1 MMHYAGLAVEMRLGL
16 CRAIRLLHNNICNC
30 KIGLIHKLGAGMSEQ
45 QEQQPVILTI
55 DDQEYDVNELGND
68 TKVHYVQVVNLRK
81 QLADLQNQIAA
92 AQQQSINLQ
101 VALGFRENALRES
114 IQVVEEPEAEV
125 VN

>member
-1 MMHYAGLAVEMRLGL
+1 
-16 CRAIRLLHNNICNC
+16 
-30 KIGLIHKLGAGMSEQ
+30 MSEQ

-68 TKVHYVQVVNLRK
+68 SKVHYVEVVNLRK

-92 AQQQSINLQ
+92 AQQQGINLQ

-114 IQVVEEPEAEV
+114 IQVVEEPEAEM

>member
-1 MMHYAGLAVEMRLGL
+1 
-16 CRAIRLLHNNICNC
+16 
-30 KIGLIHKLGAGMSEQ
+30 MSEQ
-45 QEQQPVILTI
+45 QEQQPIILTI

-68 TKVHYVQVVNLRK
+68 TKVHYVEVVNLRK

-114 IQVVEEPEAEV
+114 IQVVEDPEAEV

>member
-1 MMHYAGLAVEMRLGL
+1 
-16 CRAIRLLHNNICNC
+16 
-30 KIGLIHKLGAGMSEQ
+30 MSEQ

-81 QLADLQNQIAA
+81 QLGDLQNQITA

-114 IQVVEEPEAEV
+114 IQVFEEVEPEAAEG
-125 VN
+125 

>member
-1 MMHYAGLAVEMRLGL
+1 
-16 CRAIRLLHNNICNC
+16 
-30 KIGLIHKLGAGMSEQ
+30 MSEQ

-68 TKVHYVQVVNLRK
+68 SKIHYVEVVNLRK
-81 QLADLQNQIAA
+81 QLGELQNQIAA

-101 VALGFRENALRES
+101 VALGFRENALRDS
-114 IQVVEEPEAEV
+114 IQVVEEPEAEL

>member
-1 MMHYAGLAVEMRLGL
+1 
-16 CRAIRLLHNNICNC
+16 
-30 KIGLIHKLGAGMSEQ
+30 MSEQ

-114 IQVVEEPEAEV
+114 IHVVEEVEPEAAEG
-125 VN
+125 

>member
-1 MMHYAGLAVEMRLGL
+1 
-16 CRAIRLLHNNICNC
+16 
-30 KIGLIHKLGAGMSEQ
+30 MSEQ
-45 QEQQPVILTI
+45 QEQKPVILTI

-68 TKVHYVQVVNLRK
+68 SKIHYVEVVNLRK
-81 QLADLQNQIAA
+81 QLGDLQNQIAA

>member
-1 MMHYAGLAVEMRLGL
+1 
-16 CRAIRLLHNNICNC
+16 
-30 KIGLIHKLGAGMSEQ
+30 MSL
-45 QEQQPVILTI
+45 VTI
-55 DDQEYDVNELGND
+55 PR
-68 TKVHYVQVVNLRK
+68 VHYVEVVNLRK

>member
-1 MMHYAGLAVEMRLGL
+1 
-16 CRAIRLLHNNICNC
+16 
-30 KIGLIHKLGAGMSEQ
+30 MSEQ
-45 QEQQPVILTI
+45 QEQQPVILKI

-92 AQQQSINLQ
+92 AQQQSINLR

-114 IQVVEEPEAEV
+114 IQVVEEVEPEAAEG
-125 VN
+125 

>member
-1 MMHYAGLAVEMRLGL
+1 MKPPDCSFVFSLGYALWDMHLRMLACLVPQNFCQQQL
-16 CRAIRLLHNNICNC
+16 ICFC
-30 KIGLIHKLGAGMSEQ
+30 FRDPLR
-45 QEQQPVILTI
+45 
-55 DDQEYDVNELGND
+55 D
-68 TKVHYVQVVNLRK
+68 TKVHYVEVVNLRK

>member
-1 MMHYAGLAVEMRLGL
+1 
-16 CRAIRLLHNNICNC
+16 
-30 KIGLIHKLGAGMSEQ
+30 MSEQ

-114 IQVVEEPEAEV
+114 IQVVEEPEAEAAEG
-125 VN
+125 

>member
-1 MMHYAGLAVEMRLGL
+1 
-16 CRAIRLLHNNICNC
+16 
-30 KIGLIHKLGAGMSEQ
+30 MSEQ

-68 TKVHYVQVVNLRK
+68 SKVHYVEVVNLRK
-81 QLADLQNQIAA
+81 QLGDLQNQIAA
-92 AQQQSINLQ
+92 AQQQGINLQ

>member
-1 MMHYAGLAVEMRLGL
+1 
-16 CRAIRLLHNNICNC
+16 
-30 KIGLIHKLGAGMSEQ
+30 MSEQ
-45 QEQQPVILTI
+45 QGQQPVILTI

-114 IQVVEEPEAEV
+114 IQVVEEA
-125 VN
+125 

>member
-1 MMHYAGLAVEMRLGL
+1 
-16 CRAIRLLHNNICNC
+16 
-30 KIGLIHKLGAGMSEQ
+30 MSEQ

-92 AQQQSINLQ
+92 AQQQSINLTGCIR
-101 VALGFRENALRES
+101 LS
-114 IQVVEEPEAEV
+114 
-125 VN
+125 

>member
-1 MMHYAGLAVEMRLGL
+1 
-16 CRAIRLLHNNICNC
+16 
-30 KIGLIHKLGAGMSEQ
+30 MSEQ

-68 TKVHYVQVVNLRK
+68 SKVHYVEVVNLRK
-81 QLADLQNQIAA
+81 QLSDLQNQIAA

>member
-1 MMHYAGLAVEMRLGL
+1 
-16 CRAIRLLHNNICNC
+16 
-30 KIGLIHKLGAGMSEQ
+30 MSEQ

-68 TKVHYVQVVNLRK
+68 TKVHYVEVVNLRK
-81 QLADLQNQIAA
+81 QLGDLQNQIAA

-114 IQVVEEPEAEV
+114 IQVVEEPEAEL

>member
-1 MMHYAGLAVEMRLGL
+1 
-16 CRAIRLLHNNICNC
+16 
-30 KIGLIHKLGAGMSEQ
+30 MSEQ

-68 TKVHYVQVVNLRK
+68 SKVHYVEVVNLRK
-81 QLADLQNQIAA
+81 QLGDLQNQIAA

-101 VALGFRENALRES
+101 VALGFRENALRDS
-114 IQVVEEPEAEV
+114 IQAVEEPEAEV

>member
-1 MMHYAGLAVEMRLGL
+1 MT
-16 CRAIRLLHNNICNC
+16 
-30 KIGLIHKLGAGMSEQ
+30 EQ
-45 QEQQPVILTI
+45 QEQQPIILTI

-68 TKVHYVQVVNLRK
+68 SKVHYVEVVNLRK
-81 QLADLQNQIAA
+81 QLGDLQNQIAA

>member
-1 MMHYAGLAVEMRLGL
+1 
-16 CRAIRLLHNNICNC
+16 
-30 KIGLIHKLGAGMSEQ
+30 MSEQ

-68 TKVHYVQVVNLRK
+68 SKVHYVEVVNLRK

-114 IQVVEEPEAEV
+114 IQVVEEPEAEL

>member
-1 MMHYAGLAVEMRLGL
+1 
-16 CRAIRLLHNNICNC
+16 
-30 KIGLIHKLGAGMSEQ
+30 MSEQ

-81 QLADLQNQIAA
+81 QLSDLQNQITA

-114 IQVVEEPEAEV
+114 IQVVEEVEPEADAG
-125 VN
+125 